1 MSKTNRNGGI
11 TRRDFLNGLS
21 MGGAALML
29 GPKTLL
35 AQALAPANASLDMA
49 YYPPILNGIRGSHQ
63 GSFETAH
70 ALAWGGQKPKHY
82 TDIDEEYDLV
92 VVGGGISGLAAAY
105 FYQKHK
111 GGNQKILI
119 LDNHDDFGGH
129 AKRNEFYSQDKMTL
143 GFGGSQNMEYTGYGE
158 VTSDVLQEI
167 GIDFKKLKSSLD
179 PDWSLGDMGKPFGM
193 YLEGEADNKI
203 VNGSWNAALHGFGD
217 YKALVEQLPLAQ
229 DEKQRLISFIAG
241 EKDVLADMSLSEKLN
256 YAHTTSYNEFLKDK
270 VGLKSPSLALAE
282 PMIHALYAVGGDCV
296 SVFEAIGRGAPG
308 LRSLGWLG
316 NLTTDLAVDPDNLHP
331 VVFFPDGNASIT
343 RLFVRKLIPTVAPGK
358 DMNDIVSAQFDYS
371 QLDKPDNLNK
381 IRLNS
386 TAVQVENLSDDSV
399 AVSYVDVSTGDAKN
413 VRVKGK
419 RCIMA
424 CYSTIVP
431 HLIPEL
437 PAKQKAG
444 LSYGEKSPLVYMSVL
459 LRDGGIIEKTGVN
472 QFNCPNSEYD
482 WISTAP
488 MVTMDDYKPE
498 IKAGEPLVLFVTNT
512 PPPKRDLNNPNQTA
526 RDLLKAGRHK
536 LYRMSFDDYERPLK
550 KQLNKMFGQYGFDA
564 DKDIEAITVN
574 RWPHGYAYHYMELF
588 DPKWGKGQAPHE
600 IGRKPFGNITFA
612 NSDSEA
618 FAYVDG
624 AINAAWRS
632 VKEQLLK

>member
-1 MSKTNRNGGI
+1 MSKTNRTSGI

-35 AQALAPANASLDMA
+35 AQALAPVNASLDMA

-70 ALAWGGQKPKHY
+70 ALAWGGQKPKLY
-82 TDIDEEYDLV
+82 IDIDEEYDLI

-105 FYQKHK
+105 FYQKHT

-129 AKRNEFYSQDKMTL
+129 AKRNEFHSQDRMML
-143 GFGGSQNMEYTGYGE
+143 GFGGSQNMEYRGYGA
-158 VTSDVLQEI
+158 VTNDVLQEI
-167 GIDFKKLKSSLD
+167 GIDFKKLESSVD
-179 PDWSLGDMGKPFGM
+179 PDWSLGNMEKPLGM
-193 YLEGEADNKI
+193 YLEGEADNRI
-203 VNGSWNAALHGFGD
+203 VNGPWNAALHGFGD
-217 YKALVEQLPLAQ
+217 YKALVEELPLAQ

-256 YAHTTSYNEFLKDK
+256 YVHTTSYTEFLKDK

-282 PMIHALYAVGGDCV
+282 PMIRALYTVGGDCV
-296 SVFEAIGRGAPG
+296 SVFEAIGRGMPG
-308 LRSLGWLG
+308 LRSLGWSG
-316 NLTTDLAVDPDNLHP
+316 NLTTDLAVDPEDLHP
-331 VVFFPDGNASIT
+331 VLYFPDGNASIA
-343 RLFVRKLIPTVAPGK
+343 RLFVRKLIPTVALGK

-424 CYSTIVP
+424 CYSAIVP

-444 LSYGEKSPLVYMSVL
+444 LSYGEKNPLVYMSVL

-498 IKAGEPLVLFVTNT
+498 IKAGEPLVLFVANT
-512 PPPKRDLNNPNQTA
+512 PPPKRDVNNPNQTA
-526 RDLLKAGRHK
+526 RDLIKAGRHK

-574 RWPHGYAYHYMELF
+574 RWPHGYAYEYMELF

-618 FAYVDG
+618 YAYVDG

>member
-1 MSKTNRNGGI
+1 MSKINKTGGI

-35 AQALAPANASLDMA
+35 AQTLAPTNASLDSA
-49 YYPPILNGIRGSHQ
+49 YYPPILNGIRGSHK
-63 GSFETAH
+63 GSFEVAH
-70 ALAWGGQKPKHY
+70 SLAWGGQKPDHY
-82 TDIDEEYDLV
+82 TDIDDEYDLV

-105 FYQKHK
+105 FFQKHN

-129 AKRNEFYSQDKMTL
+129 AKRNEFHSQGKML
-143 GFGGSQNMEYTGYGE
+143 VSFGGSQNMEYTGYWD
-158 VTSDVLQEI
+158 VTNDVLQEI
-167 GIDFKKLKSSLD
+167 GIDFDKLEQTVD
-179 PDWSLGDMGKPFGM
+179 PGWSLGNVEKPFGIF
-193 YLEGEADNKI
+193 LEGEADEKI
-203 VNGSWNAALHGFGD
+203 VNGPWNAAMHGFGD
-217 YKALVEQLPLAQ
+217 YKGMVAQLSLPQ
-229 DEKQRLISFIAG
+229 DEKQRLISFIGG
-241 EKDVLADMSLSEKLN
+241 EKDVLADLSLSEKLD
-256 YAHTTSYNEFLKDK
+256 YIHCTSYTEFLKDK
-270 VGLKSPSLALAE
+270 VGLQSPSLALAE
-282 PMIHALYAVGGDCV
+282 PMIRALYTVGGDCV
-296 SVFEAIGRGAPG
+296 SVFEAIGKGMPG

-316 NLTTDLAVDPDNLHP
+316 DLTTDLVVDPKDLHP
-331 VVFFPDGNASIT
+331 VLHFPDGNASIA

-358 DMNDIVSAQFDYS
+358 DMNDIVSAKFDYS
-371 QLDKPDNLNK
+371 QLDKPGNLNK

-399 AVSYVDVSTGDAKN
+399 AVSYVDVSSGGAKN

-424 CYSTIVP
+424 CYSAIVP
-431 HLIPEL
+431 HLIPDL
-437 PAKQKAG
+437 PAKQKTG
-444 LSYGEKSPLVYMSVL
+444 LSYGEKNPLVYMSVL
-459 LRDGGIIEKTGVN
+459 LRDGGVIKKTGVN

-498 IKAGEPLVLFVTNT
+498 IKAGDPLILFIANT
-512 PPPKRDLNNPNQTA
+512 PPPKRDLNNPKQTA
-526 RDLLKAGRHK
+526 RDLIKAGRHK
-536 LYRMSFDDYERPLK
+536 LYRKTFDDYEQPLK
-550 KQLNKMFGQYGFDA
+550 KQLNKMFAQYGFDA
-564 DKDIEAITVN
+564 DKDIEAITIN
-574 RWPHGYAYHYMELF
+574 RWPHGYAYEYMELF
-588 DPKWGKGQAPHE
+588 DPKWEKGQAPHE
-600 IGRKPFGNITFA
+600 VGRKPFGNITFA

-618 FAYVDG
+618 YAYIDG